1 MDGPIAALYL
11 ISVGALAMCAFQA
24 ALLARSSSYVRACWT
39 FALICLT
46 FALFQLANVR
56 QQLAPDL
63 AAAIPAHKW
72 VNFFSLMLVP
82 QIWYLIASLDQRKV
96 AYRIGY
102 GVALA
107 AALLAAENLVAPYGY
122 RFTQLTLDAPS
133 VLPWGERAFL
143 LAGETTRAY
152 TINRLLTLGVVVYAA
167 VFCVRARRQ
176 RARFSNRLVWLSV
189 VLIVIT
195 TFLASYS
202 DRGALKLPYM
212 SGFGFLFL
220 AASYLLLVRREAT
233 QRLTEKIS
241 ISAALER
248 EMESH
253 KLASQ
258 RFEYALSNDALTGLP
273 NRAGALDRLRA
284 MFLSSESTLTRMA
297 VLLLDLDRLA
307 IINGTRGYEVGNQ
320 VLVEVAHR
328 LRGIKG
334 GNGLVARLGSARFV
348 VGIAGH
354 KTWAALE
361 REVDAVLAAVKPP
374 FTISGAVLN
383 MSFSAGVAIYPDHAS
398 SAEDLLASA
407 GLALHQARDAGPGH
421 LRVFH
426 PSLQQSLSERIGLEN
441 ALKEALE
448 KEQFFLHFQPQVNAH
463 DERVVCME
471 ALIRWQ
477 HPGLGLVMPD
487 RFIPL
492 AEATGAIAAI
502 GSWVID
508 AACRQ
513 LAEWRAMG
521 FAEVRVA
528 VNLSAQ
534 QLLMSDLGD
543 TVQLALQRS
552 GLRGEDLELEI
563 TESVLMQDPQRSIER
578 LVALRGLGVRLSID
592 DFGTGYSSLGYLKL
606 LPVHAFKLD
615 RSFVRDIG
623 KSDKDLEICAT
634 AVGLARN
641 LGLEIVAEGVE
652 DAVQAAQLRQLGC
665 HLLQGYYFARPLP
678 AHAATALLLDERSQ
692 AAGTASLEA
701 G

>member
-1 MDGPIAALYL
+1 MDGPVAALYL

-46 FALFQLANVR
+46 FALFQFANVR

-63 AAAIPAHKW
+63 ASAIAAHKW

-82 QIWYLIASLDQRKV
+82 QIWYLIASLDERQGAFRATYCV
-96 AYRIGY
+96 A
-102 GVALA
+102 AAAAWLA
-107 AALLAAENLVAPYGY
+107 AQNFIAPYGY
-122 RFTQLTLDAPS
+122 RFAQLAVDAPAT
-133 VLPWGERAFL
+133 LPWGERAFL
-143 LAGETTRAY
+143 LAGETTYAY
-152 TINRLLTLGVVVYAA
+152 GLNRLLALGAMLYAA
-167 VFCVRARRQ
+167 LFCVRARRQ
-176 RARFSNRLVWLSV
+176 RARFSNGLVWLSV
-189 VLIVIT
+189 VLIVVST
-195 TFLASYS
+195 SLAPYS
-202 DRGALKLPYM
+202 DKGALKLPYL

-233 QRLTEKIS
+233 QRLTEKIR

-258 RFEYALSNDALTGLP
+258 RFEYALANDALTGLP

-284 MFLSSESTLTRMA
+284 MFLASESSLTRMA

-320 VLVEVAHR
+320 LLVEVAHR
-328 LRGIKG
+328 LRTVKRK
-334 GNGLVARLGSARFV
+334 NGLVARLGSARFV

-354 KTWAALE
+354 KTCAALE
-361 REVDAVLAAVKPP
+361 REVEAVMAAVKPP
-374 FTISGAVLN
+374 FSISGAVLN

-407 GLALHQARDAGPGH
+407 GLALHQARDAGPGN
-421 LRVFH
+421 LRVFK

-448 KEQFFLHFQPQVNAH
+448 KEQFFLHYQPQVRAA
-463 DERVVCME
+463 DERVVCLE

-477 HPGLGLVMPD
+477 HPSLGLVMPD

-552 GLRGEDLELEI
+552 GLRGDDLELEI

-578 LVALRGLGVRLSID
+578 LEALRGLGVRLSID

-623 KSDKDLEICAT
+623 KSEKDLEICAT

-678 AHAATALLLDERSQ
+678 AHAATAMLLEDRSG
-692 AAGTASLEA
+692 AAGVASLEA

>member
-1 MDGPIAALYL
+1 MDTPVAALYL

-24 ALLARSSSYVRACWT
+24 ALLARSSSYTRACWT
-39 FALICLT
+39 FAVICMT
-46 FALFQLANVR
+46 FALFQFANAR

-63 AAAIPAHKW
+63 VAAISAHKW

-82 QIWYLIASLDQRKV
+82 QIWYLIASLDGRAMPFRV
-96 AYRIGY
+96 TY
-102 GVALA
+102 GVAAVSAWLV
-107 AALLAAENLVAPYGY
+107 AENFGAPFGY
-122 RFTQLTLDAPS
+122 RFAQLAVDAPS
-133 VLPWGERAFL
+133 ELPWGERAFV

-152 TINRLLTLGVVVYAA
+152 TVNRLLSFGAVLYAA
-167 VFCVRARRQ
+167 IFCVRARRQ
-176 RARFSNRLVWLSV
+176 RARFSNGLVWLSV
-189 VLIVIT
+189 VLIVVT
-195 TFLASYS
+195 TSLAPYS
-202 DRGALKLPYM
+202 DEGTLKLPYL

-233 QRLTEKIS
+233 QRMTEKIR

-248 EMESH
+248 EVASH
-253 KLASQ
+253 KLASL

-273 NRAGALDRLRA
+273 NRAGALDKLRA
-284 MFLSSESTLTRMA
+284 MFLASESSLTRMA

-307 IINGTRGYEVGNQ
+307 IINGTRGYEAGNQ
-320 VLVEVAHR
+320 LLVEVAHR
-328 LRGIKG
+328 LRSTSGVS
-334 GNGLVARLGSARFV
+334 GLVARLGSARFV

-361 REVDAVLAAVKPP
+361 REVEAVLAAVKPP
-374 FTISGAVLN
+374 FTVSGTVLN
-383 MSFSAGVAIYPDHAS
+383 MTFSAGVAIYPDHAS

-407 GLALHQARDAGPGH
+407 ALALHQARDAGPGN

-448 KEQFFLHFQPQVNAH
+448 QGQFYLHYQPQVRAS

-477 HPGLGLVMPD
+477 HPTLGLVMPD
-487 RFIPL
+487 KFIPL

-508 AACRQ
+508 AACQQ
-513 LAEWRAMG
+513 LANWREIG
-521 FAEVRVA
+521 FTDVRVA

-534 QLLMSDLGD
+534 QLLLSDLGD
-543 TVQLALQRS
+543 TVQLALQRA
-552 GLRGEDLELEI
+552 GLSGEDLELEI

-578 LVALRGLGVRLSID
+578 LNALRGLGVRLSID

-623 KSDKDLEICAT
+623 KSEKDLEICAT
-634 AVGLARN
+634 AVGLART

-652 DAVQAAQLRQLGC
+652 DAVQAAQLRKLGC
-665 HLLQGYYFARPLP
+665 HLLQGYYFARPLA
-678 AHAATALLLDERSQ
+678 AHAATALLMEDRE
-692 AAGTASLEA
+692 SLRYSSTRES